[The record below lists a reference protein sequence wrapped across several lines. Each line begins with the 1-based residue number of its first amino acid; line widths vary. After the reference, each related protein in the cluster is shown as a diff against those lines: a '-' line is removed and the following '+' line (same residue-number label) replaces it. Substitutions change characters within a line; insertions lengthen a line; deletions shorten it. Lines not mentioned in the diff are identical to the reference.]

1 MLFKSK
7 KAMSPLIATVLLIA
21 FAVALG
27 AMIMNWSAGIDPG
40 VDGSFAECEGIS
52 LTTTKPICYSDN
64 ALQFTL
70 KNDGKGKISAVSI
83 HLTNIE
89 EDLDMVVRMRDSS
102 MVKGEKIDRTLPI
115 MYPGNSSVI
124 EVTPKILID
133 GELQSCKNVGFIQKK
148 LINC

>member
-1 MLFKSK
+1 
-7 KAMSPLIATVLLIA
+7 MSPLIATVLLIA

-27 AMIMNWSAGIDPG
+27 AMIMNWSSGIDPG
-40 VDGSFAECEGIS
+40 EKGSFAECGGIS

-83 HLTNIE
+83 HLTNE
-89 EDLDMVVRMRDSS
+89 DGDLDMLVRIRDSS
-102 MVKGEKIDRTLPI
+102 MIKGETIERTLPI

-124 EVTPKILID
+124 EVTPMILID
-133 GELQSCKNVGFIQKK
+133 GEIESCNDVGFIQKK